1 MFFKLIIPI
10 FIIDKYYRTAKL
22 TKIWLNLSYQ
32 PNNFVTLWQMSK
44 TLRHIELL
52 APAKDLQSAID
63 AVDCGADAVY
73 IGAARF
79 GARYAATNSVEDIAR
94 AAEYAHRFGA
104 KVYATLNTLIFDDEI
119 EAAKA
124 QAEELVAAG
133 VDALIVQD
141 MAYCR
146 MGLDIPLHASTQ
158 TACST
163 VEQVQFFEQVG
174 FARAILERNLSGAQI
189 AEIGKSCNIELEAF
203 IHGAICVCHSG
214 RCFLSRSMSERSGNR
229 GQCSQPCRLPYDL
242 TDGAGTIYIKGKHL
256 LSVTDLDLSERIGA
270 MIDAGINS
278 FKIEGRLKDRVYLR
292 NIVSHYRRLLDSHL
306 AQCNDCVRAS
316 VGSSVVE
323 FTPNPAKSFT
333 RGGGAYLFDGKRSGV
348 ASFDTPKALGER
360 LGKVIK
366 VSGSRFMI
374 DSKCEIS
381 TGDGV
386 CFITDGEA
394 VGTAVNKVEGG
405 WITPNRIDGI
415 KVGTELYRNFDRLFS
430 LSVERSR
437 VRRAIDATIEIS
449 FTPQNI
455 TATATDCTGI
465 SASLTVECATDE
477 AKSAEKMLQTI
488 VQQLSKSGETI
499 FNITDVTATNV
510 RFVPASVLAQLRR
523 ELLARLEQARVESI
537 PAKVAF
543 VENTNA
549 KYHSTTITEQENV
562 TNRLSHQF
570 YTDHGVTT
578 ISTGL
583 DLSQS
588 TAGCRVM
595 VTDYCIRREIGQCLL
610 KKPTIKGELFL
621 ERGRKRYKLTFD
633 CKACQM
639 SLIDTI

>member
-242 TDGAGTIYIKGKHL
+242 TDGVGTIYIKGKHQ

-306 AQCNDCVRAS
+306 SQRNDCVRAS

-323 FTPNPAKSFT
+323 FTPNPAKIFT

-374 DSKCEIS
+374 GSKCEIA